1 LISDVYES
9 MDDQA
14 RATLLSLSR
23 LVQDKD
29 DDDDDS
35 NSTIIED
42 KIQAIIAMGHLLC
55 CGTNRLA
62 GKRISIVN

>member
-1 LISDVYES
+1 

-23 LVQDKD
+23 LVQDK

-55 CGTNRLA
+55 CGTNRLT

>member
-1 LISDVYES
+1 

-29 DDDDDS
+29 DDDDS

-42 KIQAIIAMGHLLC
+42 KIQAIIAIGHLLC
-55 CGTNRLA
+55 CGTNRLT

>member
-1 LISDVYES
+1 

-23 LVQDKD
+23 LVQDKDD

-55 CGTNRLA
+55 CGTNRLT